1 MGTESNAATLAEPL
15 LAVRDLVVERPGLRI
30 VVDALD
36 ACPGAVTAVLG
47 PSGSG
52 KSSLLA
58 ALIGHRHPGEDLEV
72 AGCVEFDGGPI
83 PTPGSSAWRAWLRG
97 PVAAIPQDARAA
109 LDPLQPIG
117 RQIAELAGVDEPSAV
132 STLARLRGADAASVA
147 RRLPHE
153 VSGGEAQSGLLAVAL
168 ARPGLRLCL
177 LDEPSAG
184 LDAERVE
191 ALAVAVRSLG
201 AAGVAVLLATHDV
214 GFAARLDACALHLD
228 GDGRLCAGW
237 PPRPA
242 FPSAPPVDAAAPVV
256 LAAHALGVVVRGR
269 PLLESASL
277 AVRAGESLAV
287 RGPSGAGKTTLARA
301 LVGRIESSTGHVE
314 RHGRVLLLD
323 QDAAGSLT
331 PHRTVASLCAES
343 AAPGFDIEREAKSL
357 GLEGAA
363 LASTVGALSGGQRRR
378 AALLRA
384 LAARPAALILDE
396 PTAGLDRVAAVQV
409 VETLLDV
416 QRRHGLALLWITHD
430 EDLAAAVSGQATV
443 HIQRGRT
450 C

>member
-331 PHRTVASLCAES
+331 PHRTVASLCAELRRVVGRC
-343 AAPGFDIEREAKSL
+343 AE
-357 GLEGAA
+357 A
-363 LASTVGALSGGQRRR
+363 LASTVGGLSGGQRRR

-384 LAARPAALILDE
+384 LAARPAVLILDE

>member
-1 MGTESNAATLAEPL
+1 
-15 LAVRDLVVERPGLRI
+15 
-30 VVDALD
+30 
-36 ACPGAVTAVLG
+36 
-47 PSGSG
+47 
-52 KSSLLA
+52 
-58 ALIGHRHPGEDLEV
+58 
-72 AGCVEFDGGPI
+72 
-83 PTPGSSAWRAWLRG
+83 
-97 PVAAIPQDARAA
+97 
-109 LDPLQPIG
+109 
-117 RQIAELAGVDEPSAV
+117 
-132 STLARLRGADAASVA
+132 
-147 RRLPHE
+147 
-153 VSGGEAQSGLLAVAL
+153 
-168 ARPGLRLCL
+168 
-177 LDEPSAG
+177 
-184 LDAERVE
+184 
-191 ALAVAVRSLG
+191 
-201 AAGVAVLLATHDV
+201 VAVLLATHDV

-277 AVRAGESLAV
+277 AVRAGERLAV
-287 RGPSGAGKTTLARA
+287 RGPSGAG
-301 LVGRIESSTGHVE
+301 
-314 RHGRVLLLD
+314 
-323 QDAAGSLT
+323 QT
-331 PHRTVASLCAES
+331 P
-343 AAPGFDIEREAKSL
+343 
-357 GLEGAA
+357 
-363 LASTVGALSGGQRRR
+363 
-378 AALLRA
+378 RA